1 MMDLFSDDIIED
13 IEEDDDEIIE
23 ESAEPTE
30 IFKHPREMNFLL
42 GHADI
47 ERNLLDLYN
56 SDRMP
61 HALVFTG
68 PQGIGKATMAYR
80 FTRFLLKNGLK
91 DDSQSSM
98 FGETPAPTSL
108 DVSIED
114 QAFRRVA
121 NNAHPDLFTTEKK
134 FDDAKGVYKDTL
146 DVEEI
151 RKIAP
156 FLRMT
161 SSEGGWRIVIADDAD
176 SMSRSA
182 QNALLK
188 ILEEPPKNSI
198 LILIAHRAGALIP
211 TIRSRA
217 RFINFLPLTN
227 AEMKDLLKRK
237 NPSMTATY
245 VDTLTNLSKGSFGKA
260 LQYDESEAVETL
272 NKLSRILENA
282 PDWHWVE
289 LHKLADTLSGPG
301 SDNAFKTFEEL
312 LQWTLRENAR
322 TRARGT
328 ALSAQAHNFLKNS
341 SLEQLLKICENLEE
355 HFGRSDGANL
365 DRRQTV
371 LGAFSLIAA

>member
-1 MMDLFSDDIIED
+1 MDLFGDDVIEE
-13 IEEDDDEIIE
+13 IEEDDDEEIIE
-23 ESAEPTE
+23 EFVDTE
-30 IFKHPREMNFLL
+30 SFKHPREMNFLL

-47 ERNLLDLYN
+47 EKNLLDLYN
-56 SDRMP
+56 PGRMP

-80 FTRFLLKNGLK
+80 FARFLLKNGLK
-91 DDSQSSM
+91 DNNQSSM
-98 FGETPAPTSL
+98 FGEAPPTTSL
-108 DVSIED
+108 DVPVEG

-161 SSEGGWRIVIADDAD
+161 SSEGGWRIVICDDAD

-211 TIRSRA
+211 TIRSRT

-227 AEMKDLLKRK
+227 TEIKDLLKRK
-237 NPSMTATY
+237 NPSMTAAHM
-245 VDTLTNLSKGSFGKA
+245 DTLLSLSAGSFGKA
-260 LQYDESEAVETL
+260 LQYDESKAVETL
-272 NKLSRILENA
+272 NTLSRILENG
-282 PDWHWVE
+282 PHWRWVE

-301 SDNAFKTFEEL
+301 SDSAFKTFEEL
-312 LQWTLRENAR
+312 LQWTMRENAR

-328 ALSAQAHNFLKNS
+328 VLPAQTHNFLKNS
-341 SLEQLLKICENLEE
+341 SLEQLLKICENLED

>member
-1 MMDLFSDDIIED
+1 MDLFCDEIIEK
-13 IEEDDDEIIE
+13 IEEDDDEIAG
-23 ESAEPTE
+23 ESVDSAAS
-30 IFKHPREMNFLL
+30 FKHPREMNFLL

-47 ERNLLDLYN
+47 EKNLLDLYN
-56 SDRMP
+56 SGRMP

-91 DDSQSSM
+91 DDGQPSM
-98 FGETPAPTSL
+98 FGEAPAATSL
-108 DVSIED
+108 DVSTEE

-134 FDDAKGVYKDTL
+134 FDDARGIYKDTL

-161 SSEGGWRIVIADDAD
+161 SSEGGWRIVIADDSD

-188 ILEEPPKNSI
+188 ILEEPPKSSL
-198 LILIAHRAGALIP
+198 LILIAHKAGALIP
-211 TIRSRA
+211 TIRSRV
-217 RFINFLPLTN
+217 RSINFLPLTN
-227 AEMKDLLKRK
+227 AEMKGLLKHK
-237 NPSMTATY
+237 NPSMTVANM
-245 VDTLTNLSKGSFGKA
+245 DALINLSAGSFGKA
-260 LQYDESEAVETL
+260 LQYDESKAVETL
-272 NKLSRILENA
+272 GTLSRILENA
-282 PDWHWVE
+282 PEWRWVE
-289 LHKLADTLSGPG
+289 LHKLADTLSGLG
-301 SDNAFKTFEEL
+301 SDSAFKTFHEL
-312 LQWTLRENAR
+312 LQWTLRESAR
-322 TRARGT
+322 RRARGILAPT
-328 ALSAQAHNFLKNS
+328 QTHGFLKNS

-365 DRRQTV
+365 DRRQTI